1 MSWPTA
7 KISNLDQKAVEF
19 AANNICMRFRVI
31 INLIFWSKT
40 IFIDLIQ
47 NQNRLF
53 DEKYADF
60 QLFCLKSTFYVLT

>member
-1 MSWPTA
+1 MSYPTE
-7 KISNLDQKAVEF
+7 KISNLDQKTVKF
-19 AANNICMRFRVI
+19 AANNICMRSRVT
-31 INLIFWSKT
+31 NLILWSKT

-60 QLFCLKSTFYVLT
+60 QLFCLKSTCCVLT

>member
-60 QLFCLKSTFYVLT
+60 